1 MRSDKVNYV
10 VVGGFVLAML
20 VGLVVAVAVLTGRTG
35 AADSYFAV
43 YRNVTG
49 VKFGTQVLY
58 EGFPVGQV
66 EEVTPMAKDGAM
78 LFRVDLSVREGW
90 RIPDDSIA
98 QIAAPGL
105 LSAITISIRAGKGK
119 TPLKPGA
126 RIKSGEGANIFA
138 VMSSVADDVRNLAES
153 DIKPLLATLNTTVGA
168 FGGLLEGDLQALVK
182 ELVVVSRDMARRVPK
197 ITDDIESVAAQMNAA
212 SAEINA
218 LMNPENRKKIEA
230 FLLTL
235 DESAGNFRQLSKDL
249 GGTRQR
255 ADAVLTA
262 VETLIGD
269 NRLDIDKSVVDMRYV
284 MESLARRIDSVNQNL
299 EGTARNMYE
308 FSRQIRQNPGLLL
321 GGTPPEDA
329 EGRR

>member
-1 MRSDKVNYV
+1 MKSDKINYL
-10 VVGGFVLAML
+10 VVGGFVLAMV

-35 AADSYFAV
+35 ATDSYYAV

-66 EEVTPMAKDGAM
+66 EEVTPIAKGGAM
-78 LFRVDLSVREGW
+78 RFRVDISVREGW

-105 LSAITISIRAGKGK
+105 LSAITISIHAGKGK
-119 TPLKPGA
+119 NPLKPGA
-126 RIKSGEGANIFA
+126 QIQSGEGANIFA

-153 DIKPLLATLNTTVGA
+153 DIKPLLSTLDRAVGS
-168 FGGLLEGDLQALVK
+168 FGSLLEGDLQALVR
-182 ELVVVSRDMARRVPK
+182 ELVVVSQDMARRVPE
-197 ITDDIESVAAQMNAA
+197 ITDNIESVAVKMNLATD
-212 SAEINA
+212 EINA
-218 LMNPENRKKIEA
+218 FINPENRRKVEA
-230 FLLTL
+230 FLASL

-249 GGTRQR
+249 GETRQR
-255 ADAVLTA
+255 ADAVLEA
-262 VETLIGD
+262 VETLISD

-284 MESLARRIDSVNQNL
+284 IDTLARHVDSVNQNL

-321 GGTPPEDA
+321 GGTPPRD
-329 EGRR
+329 EGAQR